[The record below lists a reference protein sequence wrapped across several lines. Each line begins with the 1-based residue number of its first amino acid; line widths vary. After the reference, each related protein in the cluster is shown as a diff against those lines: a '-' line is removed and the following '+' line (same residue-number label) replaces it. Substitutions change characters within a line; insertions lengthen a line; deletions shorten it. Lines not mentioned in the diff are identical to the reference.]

1 MDAIR
6 ALEPVRRGLYTGA
19 YGILRQDGGVELGMA
34 IRTLTVKDGSGH
46 YYAGGG
52 IVADSDPERE
62 LEETLWK
69 AAALL
74 DLAGANAQN

>member
-1 MDAIR
+1 MRFTDLFIR
-6 ALEPVRRGLYTGA
+6 RP
-19 YGILRQDGGVELGMA
+19 ILATVLNVFLLIAGWQA
-34 IRTLTVKDGSGH
+34 IRTLTVKDGTGH

-69 AAALL
+69 AAALF
-74 DLAGANAQN
+74 DLAGASAQNWA